1 MIVDNYPAHS
11 DVLAL
16 DWVELIFLP
25 PNTMLV
31 TQSMDQGVIRS
42 LKVKYRSLAAKKQ
55 IDALETGNQLP
66 KFANLKHYVHAY
78 ESMEFHSRRKIRDL
92 FQMRMILWLV

>member
-66 KFANLKHYVHAY
+66 KF
-78 ESMEFHSRRKIRDL
+78 S
-92 FQMRMILWLV
+92 ILNTMFMLTKAWNSIPDVKFAICFK